1 MEKKYTF
8 WERIISDT
16 PAFFKQAQMFG
27 ASLVVLSVS
36 LSEIK
41 AIPVQIVT
49 VLASIG
55 CTIAALAQFA
65 VKQCETVNPQDN
77 DEAK

>member
-16 PAFFKQAQMFG
+16 PAFFKQAQIFG
-27 ASLVVLSVS
+27 ASLVALSIS
-36 LSEIK
+36 LAEIK
-41 AIPVQIVT
+41 VIHVQLVT

-55 CTIAALAQFA
+55 GAIAALAQFA
-65 VKQCETVNPQDN
+65 VKQYEPVNPKNN